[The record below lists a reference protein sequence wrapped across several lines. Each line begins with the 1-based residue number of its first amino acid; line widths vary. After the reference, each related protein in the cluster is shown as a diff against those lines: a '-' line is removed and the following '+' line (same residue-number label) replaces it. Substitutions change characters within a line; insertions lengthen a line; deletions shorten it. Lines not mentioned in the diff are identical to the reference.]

1 MKKFALMILFSF
13 MVMLLSSSNC
23 MAFWLI
29 YYKSGYKGRILDAET
44 KEPIKDAVVVAV
56 YHYEPIICGPAGCS
70 GGVQSV
76 KETLTDEK
84 GEFYLYPY
92 LMLFNPFT
100 VMGDTSFII
109 YKPGYGS
116 HPGGSLGSIH
126 HFGPYPEDF
135 FTEDIGEKGEKR
147 VWRETYPVTHGIVEL
162 PKRITRE
169 ERLRAMPSTPVD
181 YGADELPLLFKAVNE
196 ENKRFGRGEE
206 K

>member
-29 YYKSGYKGRILDAET
+29 FYKSGYKGRILDAET
-44 KEPIKDAVVVAV
+44 KEPIKDAVVVAI

-92 LMLFNPFT
+92 LTLFNPFT
-100 VMGDTSFII
+100 VMGDTKFII
-109 YKPGYGS
+109 YKPGYKS
-116 HPGGSLGSIH
+116 YPGIIYPIS

-147 VWRETYPVTHGIVEL
+147 VWRETYPVTYGIVEL

-169 ERLRAMPSTPVD
+169 ERLRAIPSRPTD
-181 YGADELPLLFKAVNE
+181 MRADDLPLLFKSINE
-196 ENKRFGRGEE
+196 ERKKFGLDEVG
-206 K
+206 

>member
-1 MKKFALMILFSF
+1 MKKFTLMILFSF
-13 MVMLLSSSNC
+13 MVVLLCSSNC

-44 KEPIKDAVVVAV
+44 KEPIKDAVVVAI

-92 LMLFNPFT
+92 LTLFNPFT
-100 VMGDTSFII
+100 VMGKTKFII
-109 YKPGYGS
+109 YKPGYGGY
-116 HPGGSLGSIH
+116 PGSSIYPISY
-126 HFGPYPEDF
+126 FGPYPEDF

-147 VWRETYPVTHGIVEL
+147 VRRNFYPVTYGIVEL
-162 PKRITRE
+162 PRRRTEE
-169 ERLRAMPSTPVD
+169 ERLRAIPSTPFD
-181 YGADELPLLFKAVNE
+181 YGADELPLLFKALNE
-196 ENKRFGRGEE
+196 ENRRFGMGEV